1 MSFRQNKNEV
11 EFTYLLP
18 FSSKNAL
25 IETTVFSI
33 SPNLKNIVNKQQRLL
48 RKYGAHRIKRKEKAI
63 IICTENA
70 KKLGGYRKS
79 KSYDNHK
86 TDLYIRR
93 ALRHETTHLVQS
105 CNNNKPTGVIKN
117 IEDKIHEAKLK
128 ALNSSVQIS
137 GNYYK
142 ELEAYVMEE
151 KPRKVKE
158 ILKSYCL

>member
-1 MSFRQNKNEV
+1 MEFILFLSKIDKEIIELINKSNNTIE
-11 EFTYLLP
+11 ENT
-18 FSSKNAL
+18 AL
-25 IETTVFSI
+25 CLIDKKFVGF
-33 SPNLKNIVNKQQRLL
+33 
-48 RKYGAHRIKRKEKAI
+48 YKRKEKAI
-63 IICTENA
+63 VICTKNA
-70 KKLGGYRKS
+70 KKLGGYRKD

-86 TDLYIRR
+86 TNLYIRR

-117 IEDKIHEAKLK
+117 IEDKIHEGKLK

-142 ELEAYVMEE
+142 ELEAYIMED

>member
-1 MSFRQNKNEV
+1 MEFILLLSKIDKEIIELINKSNNTIE
-11 EFTYLLP
+11 ENT
-18 FSSKNAL
+18 AL
-25 IETTVFSI
+25 CLIDKKFVGF
-33 SPNLKNIVNKQQRLL
+33 
-48 RKYGAHRIKRKEKAI
+48 YKRKEKAI
-63 IICTENA
+63 VICTQNA

-86 TDLYIRR
+86 TNLYIRR

-117 IEDKIHEAKLK
+117 IEDKIHEGKLK

-142 ELEAYVMEE
+142 ELEAYIMED

>member
-1 MSFRQNKNEV
+1 MEFILFLSKIDKEIIELINKSNNTIE
-11 EFTYLLP
+11 ENT
-18 FSSKNAL
+18 AL
-25 IETTVFSI
+25 CLIDKKFVGF
-33 SPNLKNIVNKQQRLL
+33 
-48 RKYGAHRIKRKEKAI
+48 YKRKEKAI
-63 IICTENA
+63 VICTKNA
-70 KKLGGYRKS
+70 KKLGGYRKG

-86 TDLYIRR
+86 TNLYIRR

-117 IEDKIHEAKLK
+117 IEDKIHEGKLK

-142 ELEAYVMEE
+142 ELEAYVMED

-158 ILKSYCL
+158 ILNSYCL

>member
-1 MSFRQNKNEV
+1 MEFILFLSKIDKEIIELINKSNNTIE
-11 EFTYLLP
+11 ENT
-18 FSSKNAL
+18 AL
-25 IETTVFSI
+25 CLIDKRFVGF
-33 SPNLKNIVNKQQRLL
+33 
-48 RKYGAHRIKRKEKAI
+48 YKRKEKAI
-63 IICTENA
+63 VICTKNA
-70 KKLGGYRKS
+70 KKLGGYRKD

-86 TDLYIRR
+86 TNLYIRR

-117 IEDKIHEAKLK
+117 IEDKIHERKLN

-142 ELEAYVMEE
+142 ELEAYVMED

>member
-1 MSFRQNKNEV
+1 MEFILFLSKIDKEIIELINKSNNTIE
-11 EFTYLLP
+11 ENT
-18 FSSKNAL
+18 AL
-25 IETTVFSI
+25 CLIDKKFVGF
-33 SPNLKNIVNKQQRLL
+33 
-48 RKYGAHRIKRKEKAI
+48 YKRKEKAI
-63 IICTENA
+63 VICTKNA
-70 KKLGGYRKS
+70 KKLGGYRKD
-79 KSYDNHK
+79 KKYDNHK
-86 TDLYIRR
+86 TNLYIRR

-117 IEDKIHEAKLK
+117 IEDKIHEGKLK

-142 ELEAYVMEE
+142 ELEAYVMED